1 MDGVENYIIN
11 IDRNGY
17 FEVTNFSADDL
28 KRNEMYKANAE
39 RAAQQASFADYGEY
53 LRSLEMTGIIDDFIP
68 VYLQRITQL
77 TNKSNQFN
85 VTTKRYTAT
94 EMEEV
99 FHSDEYIR
107 LYGKLIDK
115 FGDNGVV
122 SVVIGHKNGE
132 VLDMDLWIMSCR
144 VLKRDMELA
153 MLDRLVERSRAAGIN
168 KIRGYYYPTAKNKMV
183 KELYGS
189 FGFDKVSED
198 EEGNT
203 VWELDITDY
212 EPKNHVITVEDNSS
226 IEN

>member
-107 LYGKLIDK
+107 LLPGKS
-115 FGDNGVV
+115 GV
-122 SVVIGHKNGE
+122 
-132 VLDMDLWIMSCR
+132 
-144 VLKRDMELA
+144 
-153 MLDRLVERSRAAGIN
+153 
-168 KIRGYYYPTAKNKMV
+168 MV
-183 KELYGS
+183 
-189 FGFDKVSED
+189 
-198 EEGNT
+198 
-203 VWELDITDY
+203 
-212 EPKNHVITVEDNSS
+212 
-226 IEN
+226 